1 VGCVIAE
8 YCALLPPPCR
18 RFAVTRSVAQLVT
31 AVQRGPRASAGAQAN
46 NPAGG
51 KAYSGLCSGRVEA
64 VGGQARLAWIAG
76 SCTAERCDP
85 RQANPVEAADQPGS
99 RECLGIAGGR
109 WVVEFVVA
117 IVVVRQNRGEAFGA
131 CDGSGWR
138 MGRRSGACVVGV
150 VRHTLPI
157 MTRRHPCCRYR
168 LACFVQCWSI
178 DF

>member
-1 VGCVIAE
+1 
-8 YCALLPPPCR
+8 
-18 RFAVTRSVAQLVT
+18 
-31 AVQRGPRASAGAQAN
+31 
-46 NPAGG
+46 
-51 KAYSGLCSGRVEA
+51 
-64 VGGQARLAWIAG
+64 LAWIAG

-85 RQANPVEAADQPGS
+85 RQANPREAADQPGS

-109 WVVEFVVA
+109 WVVEFVVV

-157 MTRRHPCCRYR
+157 MTRQHPCCRYR

-178 DF
+178 GVLTFDAVRWGSLVLLLTVVWRGAEEEGNKVG